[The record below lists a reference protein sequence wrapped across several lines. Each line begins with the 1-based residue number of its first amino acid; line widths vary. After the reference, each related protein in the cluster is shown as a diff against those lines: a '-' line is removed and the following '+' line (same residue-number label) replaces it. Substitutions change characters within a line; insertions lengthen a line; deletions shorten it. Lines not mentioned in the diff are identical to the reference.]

1 MDERER
7 DRPLTP
13 AEAVASR
20 LREVRKARGWSAQQV
35 AARCAALGMPQLDRS
50 TVANIENGRRQ
61 RIGVDELLV
70 LAFALGVAP
79 VHLLV
84 PLDERWYAVTPEHI
98 NASSRVRQWVRGN
111 FAMTPLQNDSGLRQ
125 ADRETYLSQQP
136 EEEWTPPPEPTPE
149 EVEERRRERIRQ
161 LLEAQEAGLVTIEQE
176 KGGAWRISPTDKWVE
191 EAGLV
196 TMTIE
201 QEEGGAGR
209 ISRPTGKWVEE
220 AGLGEGGDDRG

>member
-1 MDERER
+1 MDEE
-7 DRPLTP
+7 DWDKPLAP
-13 AEAVASR
+13 VEAVASR

-84 PLDERWYAVTPEHI
+84 PLDERWYAVTPKHI

-111 FAMTPLQNDSGLRQ
+111 FAMTPLHDSGLRQ

-149 EVEERRRERIRQ
+149 EVEERRRERMRQ
-161 LLEAQEAGLVTIEQE
+161 LLEAQETGLVTIEQE
-176 KGGAWRISPTDKWVE
+176 EGGAWRISPTDKWA
-191 EAGLV
+191 EATGGFV
-196 TMTIE
+196 TIE
-201 QEEGGAGR
+201 QEEGGAWR
-209 ISRPTGKWVEE
+209 ISSTA
-220 AGLGEGGDDRG
+220 AGLGEEGNDRG